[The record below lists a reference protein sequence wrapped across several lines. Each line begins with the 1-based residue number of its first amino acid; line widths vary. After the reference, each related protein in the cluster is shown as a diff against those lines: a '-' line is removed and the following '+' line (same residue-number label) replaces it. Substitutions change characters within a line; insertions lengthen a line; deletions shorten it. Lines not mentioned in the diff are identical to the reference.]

1 MSAVSILHLVII
13 GKAQNPIRAMP
24 DLDRSLNWPF
34 VRLCAAALALL
45 VFYEVVQWQQRRRQG
60 ASTSARGSGADAV
73 AATLAASEFRRVC
86 AASVLE
92 PPADIESLHDAVRAL
107 VHDHCARH
115 GHPRARASAF
125 LGALFAE
132 VAEQL
137 PRGAGFGGAGR
148 GARGVSR
155 AAEFMWTSARRIGGN
170 EGERGAASP
179 GETTVAAGA
188 EFCAVLNEALDG
200 DRSAVM
206 VEAATVVLSL
216 RLMGTKDPRKQ
227 PTPEGGVCWRGA
239 GLPAEHVAFFEERCA
254 SGGAYRVRRF
264 LATSFRRDV
273 AAWFQHRGSSSSGG
287 GGGRGGGGCGDV
299 AGSAGQERQQQ
310 MQGVLWRI
318 KIGAAAQ
325 GVDGRGRGG
334 KEAVALVPCTI
345 NYLDNKGEDEY
356 LFAPYSAF
364 RVTRVLPLGADG
376 CREIWLQA
384 EPAVAA
390 GSSEAA
396 AELPLAPWH

>member
-1 MSAVSILHLVII
+1 MEEEQS
-13 GKAQNPIRAMP
+13 G
-24 DLDRSLNWPF
+24 LNWPF
-34 VRLCAAALALL
+34 VRLCAAALAFL
-45 VFYEVVQWQQRRRQG
+45 VFYEVVQWKQRRRQG
-60 ASTSARGSGADAV
+60 ASAHARGSGAAV

-86 AASVLE
+86 ATSVLE
-92 PPADIESLHDAVRAL
+92 PPADIEILHDAVRAL

-115 GHPRARASAF
+115 GFPRVRASAF

-155 AAEFMWTSARRIGGN
+155 AAEFMWTSARRIGG
-170 EGERGAASP
+170 EGERGAAVS
-179 GETTVAAGA
+179 GGGRGAAAGAGA
-188 EFCAVLNEALDG
+188 EFCAVLNEALDS
-200 DRSAVM
+200 DRAAVM
-206 VEAATVVLSL
+206 NEAATVVLSL

-273 AAWFQHRGSSSSGG
+273 AAWFQHRGSSSGG
-287 GGGRGGGGCGDV
+287 GGGGDG
-299 AGSAGQERQQQ
+299 AGSVGQERQPQ

-325 GVDGRGRGG
+325 GVDGRWREG
-334 KEAVALVPCTI
+334 KRAAVPVPCTL
-345 NYLDNKGEDEY
+345 NYLDNQGEDEY

-364 RVTRVLPLGADG
+364 RVTHVLPLGADG

-390 GSSEAA
+390 GSCDGDLAA